1 MGWFLPHGAS
11 TFAPAIDR
19 LYYIILIITGIA
31 FVLVEAGI
39 IWFSIKYRGRPGRKA
54 HYTHGNATAEII
66 WTAIPAVTVVALGIM
81 SAGLWNLIKG
91 RNSVPADALAYG
103 VKAKQFEWNVTYN
116 GADGQLGTGDDFVI
130 RNQLH
135 VPVNR
140 PILMNLESEDAIHSF
155 FVPTFRLKQDAVP
168 GMLIRV
174 WFQATEPGSYELACA
189 ELCGLGHYRM
199 RAIVTVH
206 TQEEYDQWLSDQIAQ
221 RAQTVASR

>member
-11 TFAPAIDR
+11 TFAPGIDR
-19 LYYIILIITGIA
+19 LYYIILVITAIA

-39 IWFSIKYRGRPGRKA
+39 IWFSFKYRQRPGRKA

-81 SAGLWNLIKG
+81 SAGLWNRIKG
-91 RNSVPADALAYG
+91 RNSVPADAIPYG
-103 VKAKQFEWNVTYN
+103 VKAKQFEWNVTYH
-116 GADGQLGTGDDFVI
+116 GADGQLGTGDDFII

-135 VPVNR
+135 VPVNK
-140 PILMNLESEDAIHSF
+140 PILVNLEAEDAIHSF
-155 FVPTFRLKQDAVP
+155 FVPAFRLKQDAVP
-168 GMLIRV
+168 GMKIRV
-174 WFQATEPGSYELACA
+174 WFQATEAGAFELACA

-199 RAIVTVH
+199 RAMVTVH
-206 TQEEYDQWLSDQIAQ
+206 TQEDYDKWLADQVAQ